1 MENDIETAQ
10 IFLRTKSEG
19 RFHDIQTI
27 MGSFSELMV
36 EYAKKFEIELPNEE
50 EIEKTAKKYAIKHS
64 NAPDK
69 DTPDWIMADFKAGV
83 KFILNLYKM
92 EKRKYK
98 GLRKCHCSTNSL

>member
-1 MENDIETAQ
+1 MENNIETAQ

-50 EIEKTAKKYAIKHS
+50 EIEKAILSKTGDHEYPEIIREIFRNEDISNQYTAGFYR
-64 NAPDK
+64 
-69 DTPDWIMADFKAGV
+69 GV
-83 KFILNLYKM
+83 KFILNIIK
-92 EKRKYK
+92 
-98 GLRKCHCSTNSL
+98 